1 MEITLEKIEL
11 VKDRTG
17 VSYKE
22 AKEAL
27 ELSEGSVVDAI
38 IAIEE
43 AATATG
49 KSKASEY
56 AQEMVAKI
64 KEFVNKG
71 NISKIAIKRGDDV
84 LLNIPVS
91 VGIVG
96 IALAPWGALAAA
108 IAAFG
113 FKCDIELTQD
123 DGKVINITEKTLD
136 ATEVI
141 REKGAVVWEQ
151 AKDKG
156 SVVWEQAKDKG
167 VDVWEQAKD
176 KGVDTLCS
184 CGGYG
189 MIVDDAADKRD
200 EGMSIDELYEWVMS
214 RRLNYHHEF
223 FNADLS
229 YFKRT
234 GRMSGPTATIASV
247 LDIVP
252 SMHLNSEGRI
262 IAYGKVRGLKKE
274 LKHIVD
280 EMKAHAENGTDY
292 SGKCFINHARNEE
305 TALVL
310 RDMIAE
316 TFPNIT
322 DLRVLKI
329 GSIITAHCGPG
340 TISMYYYGDE
350 RIDD

>member
-43 AATATG
+43 AAAATG

-56 AQEMVAKI
+56 AQETVAKI

-71 NISKIAIKRGDDV
+71 NISKITVKRGDDV
-84 LLNIPVS
+84 LLNIPVT

-136 ATEVI
+136 ATDVI

-167 VDVWEQAKD
+167 ADVWEQAKD
-176 KGVDTLCS
+176 KG
-184 CGGYG
+184 
-189 MIVDDAADKRD
+189 
-200 EGMSIDELYEWVMS
+200 
-214 RRLNYHHEF
+214 
-223 FNADLS
+223 ADL
-229 YFKRT
+229 FEQAKEKAP
-234 GRMSGPTATIASV
+234 GAWENVKEKGEEIIDAVKEKVAKEN
-247 LDIVP
+247 VP
-252 SMHLNSEGRI
+252 AEEGGNDETEIEFDFDEVFAEENLEDI
-262 IAYGKVRGLKKE
+262 IAKE
-274 LKHIVD
+274 LDK
-280 EMKAHAENGTDY
+280 
-292 SGKCFINHARNEE
+292 EE
-305 TALVL
+305 
-310 RDMIAE
+310 
-316 TFPNIT
+316 
-322 DLRVLKI
+322 
-329 GSIITAHCGPG
+329 
-340 TISMYYYGDE
+340 
-350 RIDD
+350 